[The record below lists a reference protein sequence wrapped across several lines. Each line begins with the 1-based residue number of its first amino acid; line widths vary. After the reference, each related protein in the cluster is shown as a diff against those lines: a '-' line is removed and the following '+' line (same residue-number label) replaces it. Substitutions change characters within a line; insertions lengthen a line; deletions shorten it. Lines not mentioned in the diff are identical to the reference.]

1 MALILPPL
9 DSLSSEELR
18 NEVLAK
24 FFRGLGDPSRLRILK
39 LLLAG
44 DQPVGTIVKHLRS
57 PQGRVSSHLA
67 CLRWCGY
74 VTARKEGRQVFY
86 SLSDSRVRKLL
97 AISECIV
104 ADNEA
109 ELCSCLRIDT
119 GPKRKPWKP
128 TTS

>member
-1 MALILPPL
+1 MALALPPL
-9 DSLSSEELR
+9 EHLSPEALKT
-18 NEVLAK
+18 EVLAK

-39 LLLAG
+39 WLLDG
-44 DQPVGTIVKHLRS
+44 EQPVSAIMQHLRS

-74 VTARKEGRQVFY
+74 VTARRHGRQVFY
-86 SLSDSRVRKLL
+86 AISDPRVRKLL
-97 AISECIV
+97 ALGEAIV

-109 ELCSCLRIDT
+109 ELCACLRIDAR
-119 GPKRKPWKP
+119 PRRKPWKR

>member
-1 MALILPPL
+1 MALALPPL
-9 DSLSSEELR
+9 AHLSTEELKT
-18 NEVLAK
+18 EVLAK
-24 FFRGLGDPSRLRILK
+24 FFRGLGDPNRLRILR

-44 DQPVGTIVKHLRS
+44 EQPVGAIVQHLRS

-74 VTARKEGRQVFY
+74 VTARKEGRRVFY
-86 SLSDSRVRKLL
+86 SMSDSRVRKLL
-97 AISECIV
+97 AISEAIV

-109 ELCSCLRIDT
+109 DLCSCLRIDAKPRRT
-119 GPKRKPWKP
+119 PWKR